1 MKKLANYLKSALYSI
16 GRNKAYAV
24 FCILGT
30 ALTFVFVITVLQLAR
45 LLVSNDPPQVYADRT
60 VRLDNIFRMTN
71 GNTTGVG
78 NRSINSLL
86 GLVKDYEEVALSHFE
101 AINVSIGKS
110 VVSAKVD
117 FVNSGF
123 WKINRFE
130 FIAGAPFV
138 ADNATEGDA
147 VAVVTE
153 EMARKYFRGADPLGQ
168 TIELQHTLFRI
179 VGVIRD
185 FSLLS
190 TGTDMGASVFV
201 PMKFNKGI
209 PSGDDT
215 YYSVFLFPE
224 SMPVEKMKERVLE
237 GTRFFFEQRNLD
249 VVLTPK
255 NVRTVKEIRINDF
268 GGDLLVYGIGIVVF
282 LLLLI
287 PAVNIVTLSMANTDN
302 QAAELA
308 IRRAMGA
315 TKRATFLQTMTVNY
329 LLVLTG
335 ALLGLLL
342 AYPFIRIVNGVLHNA
357 TFDGGYLLSEGVSAK
372 IILIYLLP
380 LTVVFSL
387 LSGGIPAYL
396 VSKRNISEILKKG
409 GSK

>member
-1 MKKLANYLKSALYSI
+1 M
-16 GRNKAYAV
+16 
-24 FCILGT
+24 
-30 ALTFVFVITVLQLAR
+30 
-45 LLVSNDPPQVYADRT
+45 
-60 VRLDNIFRMTN
+60 
-71 GNTTGVG
+71 
-78 NRSINSLL
+78 
-86 GLVKDYEEVALSHFE
+86 
-101 AINVSIGKS
+101 
-110 VVSAKVD
+110 
-117 FVNSGF
+117 
-123 WKINRFE
+123 
-130 FIAGAPFV
+130 
-138 ADNATEGDA
+138 
-147 VAVVTE
+147 
-153 EMARKYFRGADPLGQ
+153 
-168 TIELQHTLFRI
+168 
-179 VGVIRD
+179 
-185 FSLLS
+185 
-190 TGTDMGASVFV
+190 
-201 PMKFNKGI
+201 
-209 PSGDDT
+209 
-215 YYSVFLFPE
+215 
-224 SMPVEKMKERVLE
+224 
-237 GTRFFFEQRNLD
+237 
-249 VVLTPK
+249 
-255 NVRTVKEIRINDF
+255 NDF